1 MGNALCGVVSL
12 VGLRARLSFAAP
24 AAVIVLAMT
33 LLTGAAAQAEGTL
46 RVGATSLPPP
56 LGNPYAAG
64 VFPSWHT
71 WTAMYDA
78 LTVVDKSGTAV
89 PALATSWSN
98 VRDTAWQ
105 FKLRSGV
112 RFDNGEALDA
122 TAVATIINWLKSEPG
137 KATSVGR
144 QVAGI
149 ASARVVD
156 AMTVEIE
163 TTNPDAILP
172 GRLSSVFFVAPK
184 AWEDMGAEG
193 YAKNPI
199 GTGSFKPESW
209 TPEGVVFSA
218 RPDSWRPPLVSNL
231 EILPMGERPA
241 RVQALVSDQID
252 IAVSISVDNIAQV
265 EAAGQRVASTPST
278 TALALNFVQS
288 GNATAS
294 NEETVF
300 TDVRVRQALNYAV
313 DKEAIVKHLLG
324 GVGAVSSQGATPN
337 TFGYDAEI
345 APYPYD
351 PAKARELLTA
361 AGFPNGFDV
370 VTEIVVGFVAQDGE
384 IYQRVAE
391 DLAKVG
397 VNMELRQIT
406 SAVWIKN
413 FLGGTWGGDA
423 FGAGYNSAPYNDAIR
438 FMVFTSCKKPNP
450 YFCDESVVPL
460 IDKSDTLFDVDERR
474 EALQELLAIH
484 HDLAPSI
491 FLVESFDLAG
501 YSKRLNGFENLGK
514 TFNYD
519 KISIAQ

>member
-1 MGNALCGVVSL
+1 MGNLMRHVVSSA
-12 VGLRARLSFAAP
+12 GLGARLSLAAP
-24 AAVIVLAMT
+24 AALIVLAAA
-33 LLTGAAAQAEGTL
+33 LLTGTGAQADGPL

-78 LTVVDKSGTAV
+78 LTVVDQSGNAV
-89 PALATSWSN
+89 PALAVSWSN
-98 VRDTAWQ
+98 VRETAWQ
-105 FKLRSGV
+105 FKMRSGV
-112 RFDNGEALDA
+112 RFDNGETLDA
-122 TAVATIINWLKSEPG
+122 AAVAAIINWLKTEAG

-144 QVAGI
+144 QVAGV

-209 TPEGVVFSA
+209 TPEKVVFSA
-218 RPDSWRPPLVSNL
+218 RPDSWRPPLVSSL

-265 EAAGQRVASTPST
+265 KAAGQRVASTPST
-278 TALALNFVQS
+278 TALTISFVQS
-288 GNATAS
+288 GK
-294 NEETVF
+294 ETPF

-313 DKEAIVKHLLG
+313 DKEAIVEHLLG
-324 GVGAVSSQGATPN
+324 GFGAVSSQGATPN
-337 TFGYDAEI
+337 TFGYDAGI

-351 PAKARELLTA
+351 PAKARELLAA
-361 AGFPNGFDV
+361 AGLANGFDV

-384 IYQRVAE
+384 IFQRVAE

-406 SAVWIKN
+406 SAEWIKN
-413 FLGGTWGGDA
+413 FLGGSWGGTA
-423 FGAGYNSAPYNDAIR
+423 FGGGYNSAPYNDAIR

-474 EALQELLAIH
+474 KALNELLAIH

-519 KISIAQ
+519 KISITQ

>member
-1 MGNALCGVVSL
+1 MRHVLRRVVSET
-12 VGLRARLSFAAP
+12 GLAARLSLGTL
-24 AAVIVLAMT
+24 AAVIAFGAT
-33 LLTGAAAQAEGTL
+33 LLAVVPAQADGTL

-78 LTVVDKSGTAV
+78 LTVVDQSGNAV

-98 VRDTAWQ
+98 IRTTTWQ

-112 RFDNGEALDA
+112 RFDNGESLDA
-122 TAVATIINWLKSEPG
+122 AAVATVINWLKSDPG

-144 QVAGI
+144 QIAGV

-184 AWEDMGAEG
+184 AWADMGVED
-193 YAKNPI
+193 YAKSPV

-209 TPEGVVFSA
+209 TPEKVVFSA
-218 RPDSWRPPLVSNL
+218 RPDSWRPPLVSTL

-241 RVQALVSDQID
+241 RVQALISDQID

-265 EAAGQRVASTPST
+265 KAAGQRVASTPST
-278 TALALNFVQS
+278 TALAISFVQT
-288 GNATAS
+288 GK
-294 NEETVF
+294 ETPF

-313 DKEAIVKHLLG
+313 DKEAIVEHLLG
-324 GVGAVSSQGATPN
+324 GFGAVSSQGATPN
-337 TFGYDAEI
+337 TFGYDTEI

-351 PAKARELLTA
+351 PAKARELLAA

-384 IYQRVAE
+384 IFQRVAQ

-397 VNMELRQIT
+397 VNMELRTIT
-406 SAVWIKN
+406 SAEWIKN
-413 FLGGTWGGDA
+413 FLGGIWGGDA
-423 FGAGYNSAPYNDAIR
+423 FGSGYNSAPYNDAIR

-450 YFCDESVVPL
+450 YFCDEGVVPL
-460 IDKSDTLFDVDERR
+460 IDKSDTLFDVEERR
-474 EALQELLAIH
+474 KALNELLAIH

-491 FLVESFDLAG
+491 FLVESFDIAG
-501 YSKRLNGFENLGK
+501 YSKRLIGFENLGK